1 MKKLLFALSFLVA
14 VNASAQTPAPS
25 QQAELNRST
34 AGRTLND
41 RDLADG
47 TMPLKK
53 GMVFDVVE
61 QKMGYV
67 VISANGRKVVVAQ
80 TDVTVTAKP
89 EAPASTTTI
98 SPATAAS
105 TFTPGQIVLISAKYT
120 LQGNQ
125 PRNVKNRLTKLI
137 PEGTINQPVE
147 ILVTDDLSSAA
158 SIQGNT
164 VTVRNGGSGGIV
176 VTGTARNI
184 LTVEYSFNGQIRKKQ
199 AAEGTYLTLP

>member
-1 MKKLLFALSFLVA
+1 MKKLFCALSFLVA

-41 RDLADG
+41 RNLADG

-89 EAPASTTTI
+89 EAPASTTI

-105 TFTPGQIVLISAKYT
+105 AFTPGQIVLISAKYT

-125 PRNVKNRLTKLI
+125 PRNVKNRLAKLI
-137 PEGTINQPVE
+137 PGGIINQPVE

-164 VTVRNGGSGGIV
+164 VTVRSGGSGGIV

-184 LTVEYSFNGQIRKKQ
+184 LTVEYSFNGEVRKKQ